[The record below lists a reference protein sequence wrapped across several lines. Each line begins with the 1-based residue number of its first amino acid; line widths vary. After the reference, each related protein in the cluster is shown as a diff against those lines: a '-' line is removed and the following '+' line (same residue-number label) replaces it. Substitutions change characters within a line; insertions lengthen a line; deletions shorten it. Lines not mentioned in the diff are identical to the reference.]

1 MALVRDWCAW
11 RAAAR
16 TKPLSGDSEWQLLEF
31 VAAKGGSGLG
41 KWLERDLAAAQLR
54 VSPNCPRAKNRW
66 LVAHEAAVAAAVLDP
81 VTHEAAVA
89 VAKRPR
95 SRSRA
100 GRSKAIR
107 IRSPAPVAARAA
119 NANSLPREGKFWVG
133 WIREAIVGGLRDQRS
148 AAVAAQ
154 GPRSFFVRTID
165 LEQRLGSRQVRR
177 DSRDGVAFRI

>member
-31 VAAKGGSGLG
+31 VAVKGGSGLG

-54 VSPNCPRAKNRW
+54 VSPSCPRSIHRW
-66 LVAHEAAVAAAVLDP
+66 HAAYAAYTGLDP

-100 GRSKAIR
+100 GRSKVIR

-119 NANSLPREGKFWVG
+119 NANSLPREGKLWVG

-154 GPRSFFVRTID
+154 GARSFFVRTID
-165 LEQRLGSRQVRR
+165 WEQRLGPLQVRR

>member
-31 VAAKGGSGLG
+31 VTVTGGSGLG
-41 KWLERDLAAAQLR
+41 KWLEHDLAAAQLR
-54 VSPNCPRAKNRW
+54 ASPSCPRSINRW
-66 LVAHEAAVAAAVLDP
+66 HAAHAAYTGLDP

-119 NANSLPREGKFWVG
+119 NSLPREGALWVG

-154 GPRSFFVRTID
+154 GARSFFVRTID
-165 LEQRLGSRQVRR
+165 WEQRLGPLQVRR
-177 DSRDGVAFRI
+177 DSRDGVAFGI